1 LSLHIRVL
9 GCLPVSGRLRSDP
22 LNLTWVIPPQG
33 ELSFMTAIPHPP
45 TGKTAIVG
53 GGVIGLAIGWRL
65 AEAGRRAEIFERG
78 IAGHGASWAA
88 AGMLAAGS
96 EVEPGEGALFGLL
109 KHSQSLWPGFAAEL
123 AEASGIDVELRTEG
137 TISIALSQDDLGR
150 LRQTY
155 ALQQQ
160 LGVASRWLSRAEALE
175 HEPYLNPRLAGALLV
190 HGDHQVEN
198 RILVAALKT
207 AFARAGGLLH
217 EDAGDVTVR
226 TVRNRAVGVAAGG
239 IEYPADTVIVAA
251 GAWTPDVPGLPTA
264 DSPPVRPVKGQMLAL
279 KMDPAAPILTHVL
292 WTPKAY
298 LVPRRD
304 GRLLIG
310 ATTEE
315 RGFDTSLTAGGM
327 LSLLES
333 AWRALPG
340 IEELAIVESWVG
352 FRPGSRDDAPILGT
366 TGTKGLIL
374 ATGHHRNGILLTPA
388 TADAIARLVLTGETD
403 PTIAGFGLA
412 RFAQEDLTRKKTWI
426 SA

>member
-1 LSLHIRVL
+1 M
-9 GCLPVSGRLRSDP
+9 
-22 LNLTWVIPPQG
+22 PPQG
-33 ELSFMTAIPHPP
+33 ESSFMTANPHPP
-45 TGKTAIVG
+45 TGKIAIVG

-65 AEAGRRAEIFERG
+65 AQAGRKVEIFERG
-78 IAGHGASWAA
+78 AAGHGASWAA

-109 KHSQSLWPGFAAEL
+109 KHSQALWPGFAAEL
-123 AEASGIDVELRTEG
+123 AEASGIDVELKTEG
-137 TISIALSQDDLGR
+137 TISVALSQDDLGR

-155 ALQQQ
+155 ALQQK
-160 LGVASRWLSRAEALE
+160 LGVDSRWLSRAEALE
-175 HEPYLNPRLAGALLV
+175 HEPCLNPRLAGALLV
-190 HGDHQVEN
+190 PGDHQVEN

-207 AFARAGGLLH
+207 AFGRAGGVLH
-217 EDAGDVTVR
+217 EETGDVSVR
-226 TVRNRAVGVAAGG
+226 TSRNHAVGVTAGG
-239 IEYPADTVIVAA
+239 VEYPAETVIVAA
-251 GAWTPDVPGLPTA
+251 GAWTPDVAGLPAA

-279 KMDPAAPILTHVL
+279 QMDPTAPILAHVL

-315 RGFDTSLTAGGM
+315 RGFDTTLTAGGM

-340 IEELAIVESWVG
+340 IEELPIVENWAG
-352 FRPGSRDDAPILGT
+352 LRPGSRDDAPILGT
-366 TGTKGLIL
+366 TGTEGLIL

-388 TADAIARLVLTGETD
+388 TADAIATLVLTGETD
-403 PTIAGFGLA
+403 AAIAGFRLA
-412 RFAQEDLTRKKTWI
+412 RFVQEDLTRKKTWI